1 MTIKRAIT
9 LSGGTV
15 EIEVRDAALPLDH
28 LCDFAARNN
37 AKRGFLI
44 VSKVLGRH
52 MPAPPL
58 QMQAAVDAL
67 TSRMLMQAT
76 DLPGPVVFIGLAETA
91 VCLGQSVHD
100 AFGRLSGREDTL
112 FLHTTRQRIDAKVMA
127 TFTEPHSHAA
137 MHLIYAPEC
146 ETHRRLMQDARSLVL
161 IDDEVSTGVTLVN
174 LARAIGPHLPS
185 LERICTA
192 TLADWS
198 NAADYSA
205 AMPKPAEAVS
215 LLEGAIAW
223 RANGEP
229 QSAAP
234 TTAPVAA
241 LGLMTSHVN
250 FGRLGIQARP
260 QGIDKLAAD
269 LIRDQADRFL
279 IIGTGEFTWP
289 PFLLA
294 HALELAGHDVTM
306 QATSRSPVRMGGAIG
321 SALTF
326 EDNYGT
332 GVPNYLYNARRE
344 EGRRVIICHE
354 TPVGSIDPALVDA
367 LDAECLFFGV
377 T

>member
-15 EIEVRDAALPLDH
+15 EIEVCDAALPLDH
-28 LCDFAARNN
+28 LCAFAARNN

-52 MPAPPL
+52 MPARPL

-67 TSRMLMQAT
+67 TSRILLQVS

-100 AFGRLSGREDTL
+100 AFGRLSGRKDTL
-112 FLHTTRQRIDAKVMA
+112 FLHTTRQTIDAKVMA

-137 MHLIYAPEC
+137 MHLIYAPEL

-174 LARAIGPHLPS
+174 LAQAIGPHLPS

-223 RANGEP
+223 RSNGEA
-229 QSAAP
+229 QSTAP
-234 TTAPVAA
+234 TTVPVAA

-250 FGRLGIQARP
+250 FGRLGVQARP

-269 LIRDQADRFL
+269 LIRDQDDRFL

-306 QATSRSPVRMGGAIG
+306 QATSRSPVRLGGAIG

>member
-15 EIEVRDAALPLDH
+15 EIEVCDAALPLDH
-28 LCDFAARNN
+28 LCAFAARNN

-52 MPAPPL
+52 MPARPL

-67 TSRMLMQAT
+67 TSRILLQAR

-100 AFGRLSGREDTL
+100 AFGQLSGRKDTL
-112 FLHTTRQRIDAKVMA
+112 FLHTTRQTIDAKVMA

-137 MHLIYAPEC
+137 MHLIYAPEL
-146 ETHRRLMQDARSLVL
+146 ETHRRLMQEARSLVL

-174 LARAIGPHLPS
+174 LAQAIEPHLPS

-223 RANGEP
+223 RSNGEA
-229 QSAAP
+229 QSTVP
-234 TTAPVAA
+234 TTVPVAA

-250 FGRLGIQARP
+250 FGRLGVQARP

-269 LIRDQADRFL
+269 LIRDQDDRFL

-306 QATSRSPVRMGGAIG
+306 QATSRSPVRLGGAIG